1 MLVSEAL
8 FLLLSDKSAH
18 VEVGVSHQ
26 RVALNGALLCDL
38 VATGLVDVHAG
49 KSPSVSLVNGAVARS
64 EGHPALAH
72 GVARVEKK
80 GHPSVYSLLNSRK
93 FAKKEAIA
101 QRLIEEGV
109 LDEERA
115 GFLGLHWQRFP
126 EKDETI
132 EKAMR
137 QRYRDIFL
145 GKEEPRPEEAMV
157 ILLLKNTGELRRQ
170 FLGEIE
176 GIPFNDLRMRVKQI
190 DRQVLDAGT
199 FENVDGINTVLL
211 SVASAAAVEEAAA
224 SS

>member
-1 MLVSEAL
+1 
-8 FLLLSDKSAH
+8 
-18 VEVGVSHQ
+18 
-26 RVALNGALLCDL
+26 
-38 VATGLVDVHAG
+38 
-49 KSPSVSLVNGAVARS
+49 
-64 EGHPALAH
+64 
-72 GVARVEKK
+72 
-80 GHPSVYSLLNSRK
+80 
-93 FAKKEAIA
+93 
-101 QRLIEEGV
+101 
-109 LDEERA
+109 
-115 GFLGLHWQRFP
+115 
-126 EKDETI
+126 
-132 EKAMR
+132 MR